1 MLTRLLR
8 SLLLHLSRQVWLKDW
23 LADLPGFRQVTRRFI
38 AGETIAEAVS
48 AIRALNQLGI
58 RATLDHLGES
68 TTSPPQAVAD
78 AEEYL
83 RVLQAIE
90 ESSIDSNI
98 SIKLT
103 QLGLDIDESFCLE
116 NTRRLVAEAHRRNI
130 FVRIDMEDSSKT
142 EATLRIFT
150 TLFREFGNVG
160 IVLQSALYRTE
171 QDLAAVVAL
180 GARVRL
186 CKGAYHEPE
195 TVAFPEKA
203 DVDRHYLDLMRKLLD
218 SGVYHALA
226 THDEALIVATRQAAA
241 ERGLSPDR
249 YEFQMLYGVRRDLQ
263 QQLVGEGYRVRVY
276 VPYGRFWY
284 PYFMRRLAERPA
296 NLWFILRQLFRP

>member
-8 SLLLHLSRQVWLKDW
+8 ALLLQLSRQVWLKDW

-38 AGETIAEAVS
+38 AGETIPEAVS

-68 TTSPPQAVAD
+68 TTSREQAVAD
-78 AEEYL
+78 VEEYL
-83 RVLQAIE
+83 RVLRAIE
-90 ESSIDSNI
+90 ESGIDSNI

-116 NTRRLVAEAHRRNI
+116 NTRRLVAEAHRRDI

-150 TLFREFGNVG
+150 ALYREFGNVG

-171 QDLAAVVAL
+171 QDLAGVLAL
-180 GARVRL
+180 GARISI

-195 TVAFPEKA
+195 TVAFPEKT
-203 DVDRHYLDLMRKLLD
+203 DVDRRYLDLMRTLLA
-218 SGVYHALA
+218 SEIYHAFA
-226 THDEALIVATRQAAA
+226 THDEAIIQATRHAAA
-241 ERGLSPDR
+241 ERGLSSDR

-263 QQLVGEGYRVRVY
+263 QRLVTEGCRVRVY

-296 NLWFILRQLFRP
+296 NLWFILRHLFRP